1 MKTCNT
7 DVTENW
13 IPSKTGGRNGDF
25 QQEHDDWPLDRR
37 IFHGFVPAI
46 FLQPGAASLNLHGA
60 AWKKLHSRGRYSP
73 WLLFEYENIRKPFF
87 CKSVAFFCQLLTERQ
102 NWYWGTWGTKM
113 LWTPPHVGG
122 FQSSSIYIAQ
132 TNLDIQDQSIQSI
145 SISFQGVCKTAV
157 KEFVVS
163 TTRTR
168 KQQIPISELGQLTT
182 KWEYWRQ
189 LWYPYGS
196 LSVYPPCP
204 PGYMHKREGIG
215 VPRPSVSIHA
225 VNFSPHNFDR
235 SFENRT
241 SRRSIRWRLLAGIS
255 QGAGSKCFVY
265 CSCMTSVIN
274 ALRSQEDR
282 PGSHRI
288 QRTSKI

>member
-1 MKTCNT
+1 MAIIWISKYQKT
-7 DVTENW
+7 
-13 IPSKTGGRNGDF
+13 I
-25 QQEHDDWPLDRR
+25 L
-37 IFHGFVPAI
+37 
-46 FLQPGAASLNLHGA
+46 LQIC
-60 AWKKLHSRGRYSP
+60 R
-73 WLLFEYENIRKPFF
+73 LL
-87 CKSVAFFCQLLTERQ
+87 FCQLLTERQ
-102 NWYWGTWGTKM
+102 NWYWGTWGTWGTKM

-157 KEFVVS
+157 KELAVS

-196 LSVYPPCP
+196 LSVYPPRP

-215 VPRPSVSIHA
+215 VPRPSVSVHA
-225 VNFSPHNFDR
+225 VNFSLHNFDR

-241 SRRSIRWRLLAGIS
+241 SRRSIRWGLLAGIGTAKA
-255 QGAGSKCFVY
+255 QAQ
-265 CSCMTSVIN
+265 N
-274 ALRSQEDR
+274 ALCIVAAWPLSSMPCDPKKTVPGRIEFKEPPKYSTASPTPQPCQSDCGRSPESSKLVSIFSCPADR
-282 PGSHRI
+282 
-288 QRTSKI
+288 KISASSIPHQ